1 MNQNQTAK
9 LTRTSRLEWNT
20 ISPQHIE
27 TALQIKEFDAFAAHR
42 QMAPIP
48 RPIRRPEHLNGSAK
62 LAAVLLLLFPKDDQL
77 STIMIKRNEYP
88 GVHSGQI
95 GLPGGRQE
103 YGETF
108 DLTALRETREELG
121 IDPSQVSLIGQ
132 LTPIYIPPSDFE
144 VHPYVGYIPHYPT
157 WQPDPSEVAA
167 IVETPIAA
175 FFDDGLKKNQEI
187 HVDTFTITAPYYDIQ
202 GHQVW
207 GATAI
212 ILSEFEHRLRIVL
225 DDKNSLAK

>member
-1 MNQNQTAK
+1 M
-9 LTRTSRLEWNT
+9 EWNT

-27 TALQIKEFDAFAAHR
+27 IALQIDDFDAFAAHR
-42 QMAPIP
+42 HMAPMP
-48 RPIRRPEHLNGSAK
+48 RPIRRPDNLNGSAK
-62 LAAVLLLLFPKDDQL
+62 LAAVLLLLFPKDDHL
-77 STIMIKRNEYP
+77 STVMIKRNEYP

-103 YGETF
+103 DGETF
-108 DLTALRETREELG
+108 DMTALRETYEELG
-121 IDPSQVSLIGQ
+121 IQPSHITLIGQ

-144 VHPYVGYIPHYPT
+144 VHPFVGYTPQHPT
-157 WQPDPSEVAA
+157 WQPDPNEVAD

-175 FFDDGLKKNQEI
+175 FFDDTLKKNQEI
-187 HVDTFTITAPYYDIQ
+187 HVDTFTITAPYYDIN

-212 ILSEFEHRLRIVL
+212 ILSEFEHRLRAVFNG
-225 DDKNSLAK
+225 KKPASQ

>member
-1 MNQNQTAK
+1 M
-9 LTRTSRLEWNT
+9 EWNT

-27 TALQIKEFDAFAAHR
+27 IALQIDDFDAFAAHR
-42 QMAPIP
+42 HMAPMP
-48 RPIRRPEHLNGSAK
+48 RPIRRPDNLNGSAK
-62 LAAVLLLLFPKDDQL
+62 LAAVLLLLFPKDDHL
-77 STIMIKRNEYP
+77 STVMIKRNEYP

-103 YGETF
+103 DGETF
-108 DLTALRETREELG
+108 DMTALRETYEELG
-121 IDPSQVSLIGQ
+121 IQPSHITLIGQ

-144 VHPYVGYIPHYPT
+144 VHPFVGYTPQHPT
-157 WQPDPSEVAA
+157 WQPDPNEVAD

-175 FFDDGLKKNQEI
+175 FFDDTLKKNQEI
-187 HVDTFTITAPYYDIQ
+187 RVDTFTITAPYYDIN

-212 ILSEFEHRLRIVL
+212 ILSEFEHRLRAVFNG
-225 DDKNSLAK
+225 KKPASQ

>member
-1 MNQNQTAK
+1 
-9 LTRTSRLEWNT
+9 LEWNT

-27 TALQIKEFDAFAAHR
+27 IALQIDDFDAFAAHR
-42 QMAPIP
+42 HMAPMP
-48 RPIRRPEHLNGSAK
+48 RPIRRPDNLNGSAK
-62 LAAVLLLLFPKDDQL
+62 LAAVLLLLFPKDDHL
-77 STIMIKRNEYP
+77 STVMIKRNEYP

-103 YGETF
+103 DGETF
-108 DLTALRETREELG
+108 DMTALRETYEELG
-121 IDPSQVSLIGQ
+121 IQPSHITLIGQ

-144 VHPYVGYIPHYPT
+144 VHPFVGYTPQHPT
-157 WQPDPSEVAA
+157 WQPDPNEVAD

-175 FFDDGLKKNQEI
+175 FFDDTLKKNQEI
-187 HVDTFTITAPYYDIQ
+187 HVDTFTITAPYYDIN

-212 ILSEFEHRLRIVL
+212 ILSEFEHRLRAVFNG
-225 DDKNSLAK
+225 KNPASQ